1 MNWKKDIESFL
12 GNIKGEKTDII
23 SFSQIGGG
31 SINNTYLINT
41 GKGDYFIKMNDVDL
55 YPLMFEK
62 ETTGLRLLKKQGI
75 FYVPEVIGTG
85 VVENMAFLILEYIPG
100 GVPDKSFW
108 KTFGKQ
114 LAALHNI
121 NEDNFGFE
129 EYNYI
134 GSLEQKNNWNERWS
148 EFFIEMRLQPL
159 LKTAFNSH
167 LLEKKDLLH
176 FESFYKKVSEI
187 FPEEKPSL
195 LHGDLWSGNY
205 ISMRGSVPV
214 LIDPAVYYGHR
225 EMDIAMSKL
234 FGGFDQLFYSAYNDV
249 YPLEKGWEKRIDYCN
264 LYPLLVHVNLF
275 GGSYVSSVRNI
286 IKSF

>member
-12 GNIKGEKTDII
+12 GKIKGEKTDII
-23 SFSQIGGG
+23 TISKMGGG
-31 SINNTYLINT
+31 SINEAYHIKTA
-41 GKGDYFIKMNDVDL
+41 KDDYIIKMNVAGL

-62 ETTGLRLLKKQGI
+62 EATGLKLLKNQGVI
-75 FYVPEVIGTG
+75 YVPETIGTG
-85 VVENMAFLILEYIPG
+85 VVGNMAFLILEYIPG
-100 GVPDKSFW
+100 SVTDNSFW

-114 LAALHNI
+114 LAALHNV
-121 NEDNFGFE
+121 NEYNYGFE
-129 EYNYI
+129 EDNYI
-134 GSLEQKNNWNERWS
+134 GSLEQKNNWKERWS

-159 LKTAFNSH
+159 LKTAFNNH
-167 LLEKKDLLH
+167 LLEKKDLLL
-176 FESFYKKVSEI
+176 FESFYKKTTEI

-205 ISMRGSVPV
+205 ISMRDSVPV

-234 FGGFDQLFYSAYNDV
+234 FGGFDQLFYSTYNEV

-275 GGSYVSSVRNI
+275 GGSYVASVRNI
-286 IKSF
+286 IKTF